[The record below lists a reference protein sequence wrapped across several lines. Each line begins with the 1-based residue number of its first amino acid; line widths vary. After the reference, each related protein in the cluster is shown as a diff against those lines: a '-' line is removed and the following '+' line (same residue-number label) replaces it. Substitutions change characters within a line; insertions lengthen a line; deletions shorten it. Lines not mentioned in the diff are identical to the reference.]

1 VASSGQTAADKAQA
15 MSTEGGAGSGE
26 CDRIVAKP
34 PPSSTQVVVVVA
46 NSAAA
51 ASATDHMVEETPM

>member
-15 MSTEGGAGSGE
+15 MSTEGSGE